1 MNKKCI
7 SYSNQKNGVGKY
19 IGKTFHFFFITAFT
33 LPSRWF
39 RVSQSTWYTPF
50 YYYGMTALMSDISH
64 WNKCMLLANMLSL
77 EYIFIRTLLTGHTNP
92 YTLYFFHFFI
102 WFFFQT
108 DFCWSFQA
116 YGVMTSFANYRLLA
130 EISTP
135 FVNNRY
141 ICIFYHI
148 LYIKMD

>member
-77 EYIFIRTLLTGHTNP
+77 ECIFIRTLLTGHTNP

-102 WFFFQT
+102 WFFFSNWFLLIISGLWSNDQ
-108 DFCWSFQA
+108 FCQ
-116 YGVMTSFANYRLLA
+116 L
-130 EISTP
+130 STACWNIHP
-135 FVNNRY
+135 FCKQQV
-141 ICIFYHI
+141 H
-148 LYIKMD
+148 LYILSHIIY